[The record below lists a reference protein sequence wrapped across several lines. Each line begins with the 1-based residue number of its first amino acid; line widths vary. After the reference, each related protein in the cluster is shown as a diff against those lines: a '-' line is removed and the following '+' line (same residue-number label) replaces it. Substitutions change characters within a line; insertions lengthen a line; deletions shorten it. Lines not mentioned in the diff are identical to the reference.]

1 LLPWAHND
9 FPAAGQERIEMNHLS
24 EEQIVLHCYGDAED
38 SQQVERH
45 LGECSTCQRE
55 FERVQQLLQQ
65 IEPLEIP
72 EPPAV
77 FEEKTWLNLRDR
89 LPRKAGG
96 FRQWLQAPPK
106 WALAGVVALL
116 IVAAFLTGR
125 FWPRGDIHNAGNKP
139 SVSNPERVVLVE
151 VGDHLERSQMLLVEI
166 MNADASDTEDISGAQ
181 QQARDLLDANHL
193 YRVSAQ
199 RTGDPQVARLLDEL
213 GRTLTEIA
221 NSPSDL
227 SPADLQQIR
236 GRIQS
241 EGLLFKVRV
250 VGSEVNSR
258 VRQQEQ
264 NPAGGANQ
272 RL

>member
-1 LLPWAHND
+1 
-9 FPAAGQERIEMNHLS
+9 MNHLS

-38 SQQVERH
+38 APELDRH
-45 LGECSTCQRE
+45 LSECPACRRE

-65 IEPLEIP
+65 IEPLEVP
-72 EPPAV
+72 EPPPV
-77 FEEKTWLNLRDR
+77 FEAKTWLNLRDR
-89 LPRKAGG
+89 LPGKAGG
-96 FRQWLQAPPK
+96 FRQWLHAPPK

-125 FWPRGDIHNAGNKP
+125 FWPRSDVQNTQAKP
-139 SVSNPERVVLVE
+139 PVANPERVVLVA

-166 MNADASDTEDISGAQ
+166 MNADAKSPEDLSGAQ

-199 RTGDPQVARLLDEL
+199 QAGDPQIARLLDEL

-227 SPADLQQIR
+227 SSGDLQQIR

-264 NPAGGANQ
+264 NPAAGANQ

>member
-1 LLPWAHND
+1 
-9 FPAAGQERIEMNHLS
+9 MKHLS

-38 SQQVERH
+38 AEEVGRH
-45 LGECSTCQRE
+45 LEECRVCQSE
-55 FERVQQLLQQ
+55 FERVQRLLEQ
-65 IEPLEIP
+65 IEPLEVP
-72 EPPAV
+72 QPPAV

-89 LPRKAGG
+89 LTAKRGG
-96 FRQWLQAPPK
+96 FRKWILSPPR
-106 WALAGVVALL
+106 WALAGAVAVLL
-116 IVAAFLTGR
+116 AAAFLAGR
-125 FWPRGDIHNAGNKP
+125 YGPGRVGPAPNNAH
-139 SVSNPERVVLVE
+139 SVNPQRVVLVA

-166 MNADASDTEDISGAQ
+166 MNTDAGDAADLSSAQ
-181 QQARDLLDANHL
+181 KQARDLLDANHL

-199 RTGDPQVARLLDEL
+199 RTGDPQIERLLDEL
-213 GRTLTEIA
+213 GRVLTEIA

-236 GRIQS
+236 SRIQS

-258 VRQQEQ
+258 VRRQEQ
-264 NPAGGANQ
+264 SPAGNASQ